1 MLANL
6 GVSFHEFSEFLI
18 FKMLFSEGN
27 DMAEEMAG
35 AIVAPVI
42 DEEVKARGEFYNA
55 LVDKRML
62 ALFMLFDLGTFII
75 VVVLGKKKVEETIVF
90 PSHTSFCSNRP
101 RRRGA
106 ICGGGA
112 WFAQADGQ
120 HGGFCCCCRRMSL
133 DV

>member
-75 VVVLGKKKVEETIVF
+75 VVVLGKKK
-90 PSHTSFCSNRP
+90 
-101 RRRGA
+101 
-106 ICGGGA
+106 GGGNDRFSVSHIVLFQQTTTA
-112 WFAQADGQ
+112 RCNLWRWRLV
-120 HGGFCCCCRRMSL
+120 CTS
-133 DV
+133 